1 MSIKNYLDDIPDKDL
16 VMLAEHDWEG
26 LEDFCMLLTLDLE
39 LFKQNNFSLNLP
51 N

>member
-1 MSIKNYLDDIPDKDL
+1 
-16 VMLAEHDWEG
+16 MLAEHDWES

-39 LFKQNNFSLNLP
+39 LIEQDIPLHNLP